1 MRATL
6 TTWPRTTLATLAAVV
21 AAPVALS
28 PIACGAADAQTT
40 AHHTQLGHRTRS
52 PLTAHRS
59 PLTKLPARVHRI
71 LTWARAAQGLR
82 ADGFKPNTE
91 AIGDR
96 MVQLKAIDKA
106 LPGLAAQ
113 ASPRPP
119 LTLALTLTL
128 TLALAL
134 ALTLAPTLALTT
146 LRGHHISS
154 QPEPI
159 PEPSP
164 SLKPHDAAQANILAM
179 CAKGTMSYDTLV
191 EPRKSNPLPNP
202 NPNPNSNLTLASY
215 PSPLPSANRHP
226 NREPYPSPDPKPLPG
241 SSAGGAAQVEGEAPL
256 QDDRRRSHLRGQRRL
271 CASVTRPGPAAR
283 PRAAALGRGSHRAQ
297 GRTT

>member
-6 TTWPRTTLATLAAVV
+6 TTWPLTTLATLAAVV

-28 PIACGAADAQTT
+28 LAELPMPKPQHI
-40 AHHTQLGHRTRS
+40 TRS
-52 PLTAHRS
+52 SATAHRS

-113 ASPRPP
+113 ATPRLA

-128 TLALAL
+128 AS
-134 ALTLAPTLALTT
+134 PS
-146 LRGHHISS
+146 HS
-154 QPEPI
+154 
-159 PEPSP
+159 PSP
-164 SLKPHDAAQANILAM
+164 S
-179 CAKGTMSYDTLV
+179 
-191 EPRKSNPLPNP
+191 
-202 NPNPNSNLTLASY
+202 
-215 PSPLPSANRHP
+215 PSP
-226 NREPYPSPDPKPLPG
+226 PL
-241 SSAGGAAQVEGEAPL
+241 
-256 QDDRRRSHLRGQRRL
+256 
-271 CASVTRPGPAAR
+271 
-283 PRAAALGRGSHRAQ
+283 
-297 GRTT
+297 

>member
-21 AAPVALS
+21 AAPVDLS
-28 PIACGAADAQTT
+28 LAELPMPKPQHI
-40 AHHTQLGHRTRS
+40 TRS
-52 PLTAHRS
+52 SATAHRS

-113 ASPRPP
+113 ASPRPRP
-119 LTLALTLTL
+119 CPHPRPRPHPRPHPHPRLAF
-128 TLALAL
+128 AL

-154 QPEPI
+154 RPEPI

-241 SSAGGAAQVEGEAPL
+241 SSAGGAAQVQGEAPL

-271 CASVTRPGPAAR
+271 CASVTRPRPAAR
-283 PRAAALGRGSHRAQ
+283 PRAAALGRGSHQAQ
-297 GRTT
+297 GHTT